1 MYAVVVVLG
10 AYLVAGGDMTV
21 GQLTAFLFLVTLFIQ
36 PVVTAT
42 EMLNEAQNA
51 VSGWRRVLDV
61 LDTEPDVADPVD
73 GSDLPEGPL
82 GVRFEEVRFAY
93 PGGEEV
99 LHGIDVEIRAHTK
112 VAVVGETG
120 SGKTTF
126 AKLLT
131 RLMDPTA
138 GRVLLGGTPL
148 REIRFASLRSR
159 VTMVPQEGFL
169 FNGTL
174 AHNIRFARPEIGEA
188 EIYVA
193 FSELG
198 LADWVDALPNGL
210 DTELGEGGAN
220 LSVGERQLVSLVR
233 AYVADP
239 DLLVLDE
246 ATSAVDP
253 ATELRLSSALDA
265 VTRGRTTVIIAHR
278 LSTAETSDE
287 VLVFDAGN
295 LVQHGPH
302 AELAAEEGS
311 VYAGLHGSWI
321 EQTRSS

>member
-1 MYAVVVVLG
+1 
-10 AYLVAGGDMTV
+10 
-21 GQLTAFLFLVTLFIQ
+21 
-36 PVVTAT
+36 
-42 EMLNEAQNA
+42 
-51 VSGWRRVLDV
+51 
-61 LDTEPDVADPVD
+61 
-73 GSDLPEGPL
+73 
-82 GVRFEEVRFAY
+82 VRFAY

-99 LHGIDVEIRAHTK
+99 LHGIDVEIRAHAK

-131 RLMDPTA
+131 RLMDPTS
-138 GRVLLGGTPL
+138 GKVRIGGTPL
-148 REIRFASLRSR
+148 TEVTFASLRGR

-174 AHNIRFARPEIGEA
+174 AHNVRFAKPDLTDA

-193 FSELG
+193 FAELG
-198 LADWVDALPNGL
+198 LDDWLETLPAGL
-210 DTELGEGGAN
+210 ETELGESGAN

-278 LSTAETSDE
+278 LSTAETADE

-295 LVQHGPH
+295 LVQQGPH
-302 AELAAEEGS
+302 AELAAEAGS
-311 VYAGLHGSWI
+311 VYAGLHGSWR
-321 EQTRSS
+321 EQTRSN